1 MNKISDF
8 FAKQR
13 VSFWLMIVSD
23 LLSFVGLTALLISN
37 GTQNYAIDGIVGLI
51 FAGIAAPALQAA
63 GIVSKTKYGE
73 KIWADAIF
81 LLSLICIG
89 VCFAGVFINRLP
101 LVVDLFIV
109 RDVYN
114 VFGMNAFV
122 SGVTSMLSY
131 LIAAVL
137 LVVASFMKHDAK
149 ERE

>member
-1 MNKISDF
+1 MLFSLLTRLFELAFLQNISISSEILNYFCTFFEQAKNENKISDF

-89 VCFAGVFINRLP
+89 VCFAGVFINR
-101 LVVDLFIV
+101 
-109 RDVYN
+109 Y
-114 VFGMNAFV
+114 
-122 SGVTSMLSY
+122 
-131 LIAAVL
+131 
-137 LVVASFMKHDAK
+137 
-149 ERE
+149 